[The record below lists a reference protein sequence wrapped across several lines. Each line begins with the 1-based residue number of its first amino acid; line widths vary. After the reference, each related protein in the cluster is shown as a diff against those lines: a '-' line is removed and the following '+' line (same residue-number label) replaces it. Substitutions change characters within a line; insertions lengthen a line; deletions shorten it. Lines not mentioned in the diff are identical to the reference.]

1 MAQSNVYTVDPM
13 KTNELDLLLDHLA
26 ARPLSAPPSNLVAN
40 VWREIRLRRDSAISP
55 LEALADWFWRRQI
68 AFASVPMAMVMGMV
82 MALTWTQHA
91 RSDVSRALYL
101 DVFSQ
106 RSPTL
111 PSTYITSGR

>member
-1 MAQSNVYTVDPM
+1 M

-55 LEALADWFWRRQI
+55 LEALANWFWRRQV
-68 AFASVPMAMVMGMV
+68 AFASVSIAMVMGMV
-82 MALTWTQHA
+82 VALTWTQHA

-111 PSTYITSGR
+111 PSTYIASGR